1 MLIRVM
7 LSEHPDARS
16 PNIDLIGVG
25 KDYGKSE
32 NLFFLLNY
40 VMPHFLF

>member
-7 LSEHPDARS
+7 LSEAFARS
-16 PNIDLIGVG
+16 PNIDLMVAG

-32 NLFFLLNY
+32 NPSAFC
-40 VMPHFLF
+40 